1 LTPQWLVLDHRSLLA
16 YYGCCVALG
25 FVGLACARGIPSIA
39 PTGLEL
45 LEHER
50 LLEWLAPYRRSNSA
64 RYDLKWRFVNQK
76 GETAGRAAV
85 RIAPPDT
92 VRFDYRGPFGRS
104 GAALIVGDSALW
116 FVPERE
122 TRDLVPA
129 APLFWVAL
137 GLPRPPPSRA
147 ALFGR
152 ERDSEHAWR
161 YATDAD
167 TADFVE
173 TGTGPDHLLAEVRR
187 DGRMVASIDVRF
199 RPGTR
204 LPAETRLR
212 FPQDGSALLLTVEG
226 IQNVAAFDPNTWHRP

>member
-1 LTPQWLVLDHRSLLA
+1 MLDRRGVSA
-16 YYGCCVALG
+16 YYGWCAAAAVVA
-25 FVGLACARGIPSIA
+25 LACARGIPSIA
-39 PTGLEL
+39 PTGLEPL
-45 LEHER
+45 DRARMLA
-50 LLEWLAPYRRSNSA
+50 WLAAYRTPSSV
-64 RYDLKWRFVNQK
+64 RYELKWRFVNQK

-92 VRFDYRGPFGRS
+92 LRFDYRGPFGRS

-116 FVPERE
+116 LVPERE

-137 GLPRPPPSRA
+137 GQPRPPPA
-147 ALFGR
+147 GATLFGR
-152 ERDSEHAWR
+152 ERETEHAWR

-173 TGTGPDHLLAEVRR
+173 TRPGPDHLLAEVRR
-187 DGRMVASIDVRF
+187 TGRMVASIDVRF
-199 RPGTR
+199 RPGTKI
-204 LPAETRLR
+204 PAESRLR

-226 IQNVAAFDPNTWHRP
+226 FQNVAAFDPSTWRRP